1 MGSKFKELMDNY
13 RKVKQF
19 PIDKELMPLSE
30 EQMANSDEADDIEF
44 NDLKSEEARKIVR
57 VDPPN
62 GLLKHVPKR

>member
-1 MGSKFKELMDNY
+1 MGSKFRELMNEY
-13 RKVKQF
+13 GKVKQF
-19 PIDKELMPLSE
+19 PFDDELMPLSE

-44 NDLKSEEARKIVR
+44 NDLKPEDARKIVR